1 MQSSTL
7 FQDLP
12 ARPAEQDRSAWRT
25 FFVAIG
31 ALAAALLLALYSRV
45 AAENAQV
52 WLAGLT
58 ALAALGIAGWVA
70 AKLVP
75 ALARRTSLGWLALR
89 MDYRVTREGFLYVGG
104 VLVLALAAL
113 NTGNNLLFLILA
125 SLLAGML
132 ISGVLSHL
140 VLSGVELRL
149 ALPEHIF
156 AGQSVRALAEL
167 SNRKKRLPS
176 FSLLL
181 CSAPPRSRRETRR
194 VFQGGLQVQPAP
206 AGQILAQPVYF
217 PYLAAGQVCQQ
228 SVEMQFPRRG
238 VYQQDTLGLRTRFP
252 FGFVEKTRRVN
263 SALEAVVYP
272 AIEPTDGTYQDL
284 ALVSG
289 ELESYM
295 RGRGHDLYAIRA
307 YQTSDSA
314 RHVDWKASAKRGAL
328 QVREFTREDE
338 RRVLLVLDPFRPPNA
353 KDPASDQA
361 FERGVSLCANLAWR
375 FYEMDSVLG
384 FRTAGYETP
393 LAPAGEVIYD
403 ILRHLA
409 VAASRP
415 AEPGPPFLTQ
425 VSSSSQL
432 FKIIL
437 TRQPRG
443 SIPTSLWSSGYIL
456 FLES

>member
-1 MQSSTL
+1 MHSSPL
-7 FQDLP
+7 LQDLP
-12 ARPAEQDRSAWRT
+12 GPATSRQYDRSGWRT
-25 FFVAIG
+25 FFTALG

-70 AKLVP
+70 ATLVP
-75 ALARRTSLGWLALR
+75 ALARRTPLGWLSVR
-89 MDYRVTREGFLYVGG
+89 MDYRVTREGVIYIGG

-125 SLLAGML
+125 SLLAGIL
-132 ISGVLSHL
+132 ISGLLSHL

-149 ALPEHIF
+149 DLPEHIF
-156 AGQSVRALAEL
+156 AGQPVRALAEL
-167 SNRKKRLPS
+167 TNRKRRLPS
-176 FSLLL
+176 FSLRL
-181 CSAPPRSRRETRR
+181 CSALPKSRREKP
-194 VFQGGLQVQPAP
+194 L
-206 AGQILAQPVYF
+206 AGQILGQPVYF
-217 PYLAAGQVCQQ
+217 PYLAAGQASQQ
-228 SVEMQFPRRG
+228 SVELQFPRRG
-238 VYQQDTLGLRTRFP
+238 VYRQETLGLRTRFP

-263 SALEAVVYP
+263 SSLEAVVYP
-272 AIEPTDGTYQDL
+272 AIEPTEETCENW

-295 RGRGHDLYAIRA
+295 RGRGHDLYSIRA

-314 RHVDWKASAKRGAL
+314 RHVDWKASAKRNAL

-338 RRVLLVLDPFRPPNA
+338 RRVLLVLDPFTPPKA
-353 KDPASDQA
+353 AAPASDQA
-361 FERGVSLCANLAWR
+361 FERGVSLCASLAWH

-384 FRTAGYETP
+384 FRTEGYETSV
-393 LAPAGEVIYD
+393 APAGEVIYD
-403 ILRHLA
+403 ILRRLA
-409 VAASRP
+409 VAAPLPS
-415 AEPGPPFLTQ
+415 EPGRSFL
-425 VSSSSQL
+425 SELADSSQL

-443 SIPTSLWSSGYIL
+443 SIPTSLWSSGYVL

>member
-1 MQSSTL
+1 MHSSPL
-7 FQDLP
+7 LQDVPGRAAGPLH
-12 ARPAEQDRSAWRT
+12 DRSGWRT
-25 FFVAIG
+25 FFT
-31 ALAAALLLALYSRV
+31 ALAALVAALLLALYSRV

-70 AKLVP
+70 ATLVP
-75 ALARRTSLGWLALR
+75 AMARRTVLGWLSVPI
-89 MDYRVTREGFLYVGG
+89 DFRVTREGFIYIGG

-125 SLLAGML
+125 SLLAGIL
-132 ISGVLSHL
+132 ISGLLSHL
-140 VLSGVELRL
+140 VLSGVGLRL
-149 ALPEHIF
+149 DLPEHIF

-167 SNRKKRLPS
+167 ANHKRRLPS
-176 FSLLL
+176 FSLRL
-181 CSAPPRSRRETRR
+181 CSTPPKSRKKAR
-194 VFQGGLQVQPAP
+194 PAD
-206 AGQILAQPVYF
+206 QILAQPVYF
-217 PYLAAGQVCQQ
+217 PYLAAGEVAQQ
-228 SVEMQFPRRG
+228 SVELQFPRRG
-238 VYQQDTLGLRTRFP
+238 VYRQETLGLQTRFP

-263 SALEAVVYP
+263 SPLEAVVYP
-272 AIEPTDGTYQDL
+272 AIEPANEAYEDL

-289 ELESYM
+289 ELESSM
-295 RGRGHDLYAIRA
+295 RGRGHDLYSIRA

-314 RHVDWKASAKRGAL
+314 RHVDWKASAKRNAL

-338 RRVLLVLDPFRPPNA
+338 RRVLLVLDPFTPTEATAPG
-353 KDPASDQA
+353 SDQA
-361 FERGVSLCANLAWR
+361 FERGVSLCASLAWH

-384 FRTAGYETP
+384 FRTEGYETP
-393 LAPAGEVIYD
+393 VAPAGEVIYD

-409 VAASRP
+409 VTAPRP
-415 AEPGPPFLTQ
+415 AEPGRSYLSEMAD
-425 VSSSSQL
+425 SSRL

-443 SIPTSLWSSGYIL
+443 SIPTSLWSSSYIL